1 MMKACRRM
9 LAAGVILGFGASV
22 ERVGAASSC
31 SPPEASPCGIMHS
44 LFGNGAWPA
53 VGPPMNLRQSTP
65 AIDPS
70 AAGTARRRLPAKT
83 ARPVPRVSSQAPV
96 ASIIVPPAPVAVSE
110 SITAADRVAAV
121 FRPPDP
127 PPAASGLEPWS
138 RLLGWVLGAAGLAS
152 LLLAKTADV

>member
-1 MMKACRRM
+1 MLQVCRSV
-9 LAAGVILGFGASV
+9 LAAGVVLGFTAGI
-22 ERVGAASSC
+22 ERVDAASSC
-31 SPPEASPCGIMHS
+31 SSLGIPCGVMHS
-44 LFGNGAWPA
+44 LFGNNLRQS
-53 VGPPMNLRQSTP
+53 VGPPMNLHQSTP
-65 AIDPS
+65 VTDPP
-70 AAGTARRRLPAKT
+70 AADTARRRLPAKT
-83 ARPVPRVSSQAPV
+83 ARPVPRVSGQAPV
-96 ASIIVPPAPVAVSE
+96 ASIVVPPAPVAVSE